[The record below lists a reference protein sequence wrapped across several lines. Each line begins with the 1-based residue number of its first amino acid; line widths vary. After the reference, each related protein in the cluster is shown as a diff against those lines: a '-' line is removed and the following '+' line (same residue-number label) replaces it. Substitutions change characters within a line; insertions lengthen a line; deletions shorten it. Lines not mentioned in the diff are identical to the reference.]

1 METFFDPSKHP
12 KIKLTVSGNRKIG
25 ILEALVDTGFDGYL
39 SLPINVAI
47 LLGLELI
54 GVEPVQ
60 YADGRTSQ
68 ELVFSVKVNF
78 DGKEKIVVTTLT
90 AGSVALAGTSLFSEH
105 ELKFNFPQQKIT
117 LKKV

>member
-1 METFFDPSKHP
+1 METFFDSNKHP
-12 KIKLTVSGNRKIG
+12 KTKLTVGGSKKTG
-25 ILEALVDTGFDGYL
+25 ILQAIIDTGFDGYL

-47 LLGLELI
+47 LLGIELI

-78 DGKEKIVVTTLT
+78 YGKEKIVPSTLT
-90 AGSVALAGTSLFSEH
+90 ASSEALAGTSLFSEY
-105 ELKFNFPQQKIT
+105 ELTINFPKQKIF